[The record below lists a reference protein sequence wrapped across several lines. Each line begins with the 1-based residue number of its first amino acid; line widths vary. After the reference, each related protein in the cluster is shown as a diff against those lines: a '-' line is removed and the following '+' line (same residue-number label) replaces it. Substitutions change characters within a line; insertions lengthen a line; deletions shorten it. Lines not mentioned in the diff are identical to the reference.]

1 MKVMLVCE
9 RNNLLDAII
18 YIHNTAIQASSHEN
32 SLLSSL
38 LRAACTNEHKIN
50 YICKNKYQLN

>member
-18 YIHNTAIQASSHEN
+18 YIHNTAIQASSHEI
-32 SLLSSL
+32 SLLTPQS
-38 LRAACTNEHKIN
+38 CMHKRT
-50 YICKNKYQLN
+50 